1 MICLQTRVCHEK
13 IEGDELKNK
22 VLIVVFVVTVIAG
35 LFCWPISINCAQ
47 CGESIRYE
55 ALMARIAGSW
65 EDNFMCDLECT
76 EAWLDEHP
84 IERDEDGAV
93 ITRH

>member
-1 MICLQTRVCHEK
+1 
-13 IEGDELKNK
+13 
-22 VLIVVFVVTVIAG
+22 
-35 LFCWPISINCAQ
+35 
-47 CGESIRYE
+47 
-55 ALMARIAGSW
+55 MARIAGSW

-76 EAWLDEHP
+76 EAWLEEHP